1 MRISDVIH
9 NSFINSLTLSVNS
22 LRDDDP
28 AIYTHTHTHVDT
40 ESEELSTAAAVGSI
54 TGSQGS
60 THSTAAVTQSVI
72 VYIVQDHKT

>member
-1 MRISDVIH
+1 M
-9 NSFINSLTLSVNS
+9 LSVNS

-40 ESEELSTAAAVGSI
+40 ESEELTAAAAA
-54 TGSQGS
+54 
-60 THSTAAVTQSVI
+60 AAVTQSVI